1 MIQIKNC
8 VICFYFR
15 LFVRKF
21 SFTMSKN
28 TIFII
33 FIACFHGLFAQN
45 EITLHFPQ
53 NAVSVEKQNHLLL
66 YEYQSPEINVFAKKY
81 KIALPENLKN
91 SQTAFGFVN
100 FGGWKNDDLSGNTL
114 IAVSQYLFGK
124 PVIYVDFNHNLDLR
138 DDAMPLI
145 FNNLRDTVTFS
156 LFNPEAAGANVTYKL
171 FYPQYES
178 PQAAKQIETILGK
191 TGVGR
196 DNKVLPVQYW
206 LSYAAANSFVIDTTV
221 DSVNIRIGLYDENKN
236 GLFNDENDRIMIG
249 DVISKKIS
257 PSLSDGAVSYT
268 PNCVIR
274 LQNKSYKV
282 LEIGA
287 NGDFMRL
294 QATEEDALRMFEGEK
309 VIDFPFKRVDAE
321 PTTLYEQLNAEK
333 YTVLYFWGLW
343 CKNCQTSTSK
353 LATLSARYSGKM
365 QVIAMNVGDHTD
377 NIRKHFFAHNL
388 QWLNGIA
395 TKDILTIFLTDTYP
409 TCVLI
414 SPDKKILRFN
424 ASMEEIEAYMR
435 R

>member
-8 VICFYFR
+8 VVCFYFR
-15 LFVRKF
+15 LFVQNF
-21 SFTMSKN
+21 SFTMAKN

-33 FIACFHGLFAQN
+33 FIACFHWLTAQN
-45 EITLHFPQ
+45 EITLHFATK
-53 NAVSVEKQNHLLL
+53 AVSIEKQNYLLL
-66 YEYQSPEINVFAKKY
+66 YEYQSSEIHVFAKKY
-81 KIALPENLKN
+81 RITLPENLKN

-100 FGGWKNDDLSGNTL
+100 FGGWKNDDLGGNTL
-114 IAVSQYLFGK
+114 IAVSQYQFGK
-124 PVIYVDFNHNLDLR
+124 PVIYVDYNHNLDLR
-138 DDAMPLI
+138 DDGTPFT
-145 FNNLRDTVTFS
+145 FNNLRDTVAFS
-156 LFNPEAAGANVTYKL
+156 LFNAEVVGANLAYKL
-171 FYPQYES
+171 FYPQHES

-196 DNKVLPVQYW
+196 DNKVSPVQYW
-206 LSYAAANSFVIDTTV
+206 LSYTTANSLMIDTTL

-236 GLFNDENDRIMIG
+236 GLFNDASDRIMIG
-249 DVISKKIS
+249 DAISQKIS
-257 PSLSDGAVSYT
+257 PSLSDGAVEYAA
-268 PNCVIR
+268 NCVIR

-282 LEIGA
+282 VEIAA
-287 NGDFMRL
+287 NGSFIHL
-294 QATEEDALRMFEGEK
+294 QATDEDALRMFEGEK

-321 PTTLYEQLNAEK
+321 MTTLYEQLNAEK

-353 LATLSARYSGKM
+353 LATLSTRYAGKM

-377 NIRKHFFAHNL
+377 NIRNHFFAHNL
-388 QWLNGIA
+388 NWLNGIA